1 MEGAVLLLRVIAL
14 TSGCCVFFLSFDSY
28 QLLSTGAS
36 KMYMSFLVCPVAFYY
51 LFFAGNCSR
60 FRPPLK
66 ENIRDIFPSIVVRQH
81 VNVVALVCYTFEY
94 DMKTEKKEKC
104 AQAD

>member
-14 TSGCCVFFLSFDSY
+14 TSGCCFFFSFDLY

-36 KMYMSFLVCPVAFYY
+36 KMYMSFLVCPVAFY
-51 LFFAGNCSR
+51 LFFFAGNCSR

-94 DMKTEKKEKC
+94 YMKTEKKEKC
-104 AQAD
+104 AGAD